1 MLRYQRFDYL
11 RSTFHKLCYI
21 CKWVFHVHA
30 ISKSSE
36 KEIVVDGGYLEPDK
50 MNFYDRKG
58 NLLKGATKGSLKK
71 TTKET
76 GIQNKAIGGMIDKP
90 LIGGNRYI

>member
-1 MLRYQRFDYL
+1 MRG
-11 RSTFHKLCYI
+11 
-21 CKWVFHVHA
+21 
-30 ISKSSE
+30 KSNE
-36 KEIVVDGGYLEPDK
+36 KEIVVDGAYLEPDK

-76 GIQNKAIGGMIDKP
+76 GIQNKAMGGLIDKP